1 MGRKKDK
8 TQPLIEG
15 VEITGVAAEGMSLA
29 RIDDFVVFIPYGAPG
44 DIADVRILKKKR
56 SWAEGRIE
64 RLVSPS
70 ATHRT
75 EPRCRHFGTCG
86 GCKWQHLPYAY
97 QLECKRQQVVDA
109 LDRIGHVSHPEVLPT
124 LGADPIYGYRNKL
137 EFTCASRKW
146 LTMDEMRARKES
158 GTEAWDPGLGFHI
171 PGAFDKVLDIEECH
185 LMEPFNNRLRLF
197 VKDYALRNGL
207 TFADLRTHEGLLR
220 TLMVRTSSTGEKMLL
235 VVFGEDNKPAIEGL
249 MTAIQAEFPEITSL
263 VYTVNTKVNDSF
275 ADLPMT
281 TWSGTPYITEAMGR
295 LRFRV
300 GPKSFYQT
308 NSRQAERLY
317 ETAKRFAA
325 LTGNEVVYDLY
336 TGTGTIA
343 LFVAD
348 GARRVVGIEY
358 VPEAIADAKVNAEV
372 NGLADKTAFFAGD
385 MKDVLNE
392 DFIAREGRPDVVIV
406 DPPRAGMHTD
416 VVDTLLKASPERI
429 VYVSC
434 NPATQAR
441 DLALLTAEGAP
452 YEVKAVQPV
461 DMFPHTAHVENV
473 VLLEKRAEA

>member
-1 MGRKKDK
+1 MARKKQK
-8 TQPLIEG
+8 EQPLIEG
-15 VEITGVAAEGMSLA
+15 VEITGVAAEGKAVA
-29 RIDDFVVFIPYGAPG
+29 RIDDFVVFIPFGAPG
-44 DIADVRILKKKR
+44 DVADVRIVKKKH
-56 SWAEGRIE
+56 SYGEGRIE
-64 RLVSPS
+64 RMVAPS
-70 ATHRT
+70 TTHRT
-75 EPRCRHFGTCG
+75 EPVCEHFGTCG

-109 LDRIGHVSHPEVLPT
+109 LDRIGHVKHPEVLPII
-124 LGADPIYGYRNKL
+124 GADPIYEYRNKL
-137 EFTCASRKW
+137 EFTFSNRKW
-146 LTMDEMRARKES
+146 LTFEQLAQATADTPRNGA
-158 GTEAWDPGLGFHI
+158 GFHI
-171 PGAFDKVLDIEECH
+171 PGSFDKVLDINACH

-197 VKDYALRNGL
+197 IKDYAERNGL
-207 TFADLRTHEGLLR
+207 TFSDPRTHEGLLR
-220 TLMVRTSSTGEKMLL
+220 TMMVRTASTCEKMALI
-235 VVFGEDNKPAIEGL
+235 VFGEDDREAIASVMAAVEK
-249 MTAIQAEFPEITSL
+249 EFPEITSL
-263 VYTVNTKVNDSF
+263 IYTVNTKLNDSF

-281 TWSGTPYITEAMGR
+281 TWSGAPFITEAMGE

-308 NSRQAERLY
+308 NSRQAQRLY
-317 ETAKRFAA
+317 ETAREFAA

-343 LFVAD
+343 CFVA
-348 GARRVVGIEY
+348 GNARRVVGIEY

-385 MKDVLNE
+385 MKDVLNAE
-392 DFIAREGRPDVVIV
+392 FIEREGRPDVVIV

-441 DLALLTAEGAP
+441 DLALLTAEDTP
-452 YEVKAVQPV
+452 YSVTAVQPV

-473 VLLEKRAEA
+473 VLIEKTR